1 MIPLGDSVG
10 GRRQSVTLGIIVVCV
25 LVFLYELTLRGAQL
39 DLFVQRFGAV
49 PRLVLPALLG
59 DPRVP
64 HEALLTLF
72 TSQFIHAGF
81 LHLGGN
87 MLFLWVF
94 GRAVEDRVGSGVF
107 LAFYLLAGAIAGLV
121 QCFVSAAESVPLIG
135 PSYLNHLERN
145 QRPVTATSRGALVR
159 RGRQLAWLTVGWN
172 TIEGVVAVASGAI
185 AGVLGL
191 YFIAYPTAW
200 VRVLMPVLFFFWTF
214 DLPAVL
220 VLAFW
225 FVSQFFSGL
234 AAITHAS
241 RATGDVAVWAHVA
254 GFVLGAASAPF
265 LPRSTAKLAP
275 GAGSPAVRRTDAPG
289 PARLISSVADLA
301 ALLLAARLLLRFFSF
316 VVARSPIAFVA
327 VPILA
332 VTEPIVAPFQ
342 DFLPPVRVL
351 GGVLETYTLAAIV
364 AVYVIAG
371 LIGQLFVKKSAA
383 SPSFKR

>member
-135 PSYLNHLERN
+135 
-145 QRPVTATSRGALVR
+145 
-159 RGRQLAWLTVGWN
+159 
-172 TIEGVVAVASGAI
+172 ASGAI

-327 VPILA
+327 VPIQA
-332 VTEPIVAPFQ
+332 VTEPMVAPFQ